1 MNLNGLTYL
10 TCTLLCKYFI
20 IIMVIYIYIHT
31 HTHSQKFPHLLPS
44 SKYYSQI
51 NNLKSKLVHTIELQF
66 QTSTGHQFYTRIS
79 GPPAAHSQNT
89 GSIPG

>member
-20 IIMVIYIYIHT
+20 IIMVIYIYI
-31 HTHSQKFPHLLPS
+31 HSQKFPHLLPS

-66 QTSTGHQFYTRIS
+66 QTSTGHQFYTMIT